1 MRPPSIVRWIHA
13 GIVFIGLSVSAQVA
27 PIALPA
33 LQSSPEA
40 IVQAQLDAYN
50 RRDLEG
56 FLGFYAENAVLLN
69 YPDQV
74 TQTGKEQMRTR
85 YAKSFSNPNVRA
97 EIIKRITFDRFVVD
111 HERVTAPPSPS
122 VLEATAIYEVREGKI
137 VRVTFLQK

>member
-1 MRPPSIVRWIHA
+1 MKHFE
-13 GIVFIGLSVSAQVA
+13 FIILIALTLFSTCVSAQVA

-33 LQSSPEA
+33 PQSSPEA